1 MSEIVIFGAKKDI
14 SIPSIHCGTDT
25 FAKNYLLLLIPLL
38 YDELH
43 L

>member
-25 FAKNYLLLLIPLL
+25 FAKKLFIITNTFVIR
-38 YDELH
+38 
-43 L
+43 